1 MRKIIY
7 YVAMSLDGYI
17 VGPTDSIDGF
27 VSEGSGVNKYLSD
40 LKAFD
45 TVIMGRNTYEFG
57 FKYGIVPG
65 QPAYEHMEHYIFSN
79 SASYENLHD
88 KVHIVPRDISLVR
101 KLKKGS
107 GSDIYLC
114 GGSLFAGWLLENE
127 LIDELIIKLNPVLLG
142 QGLPL
147 FSSTARQ
154 LKLDLHEV
162 QEYDHG
168 LVINKYK
175 INY

>member
-1 MRKIIY
+1 
-7 YVAMSLDGYI
+7 MSSLQILAG
-17 VGPTDSIDGF
+17 
-27 VSEGSGVNKYLSD
+27 
-40 LKAFD
+40 
-45 TVIMGRNTYEFG
+45 
-57 FKYGIVPG
+57 
-65 QPAYEHMEHYIFSN
+65 
-79 SASYENLHD
+79 
-88 KVHIVPRDISLVR
+88 RDISLVR

-154 LKLDLHEV
+154 LKLDLQEV

>member
-154 LKLDLHEV
+154 LKLDLQEV